1 MTQHPVYAAIVSGPR
16 FMFYKFLYETGDL
29 EEAVVPELGLWV
41 NAHLY
46 WGAVNICSFLEIIK
60 WRIEGYFC
68 FE

>member
-1 MTQHPVYAAIVSGPR
+1 
-16 FMFYKFLYETGDL
+16 MFYTFLYETGDL

-46 WGAVNICSFLEIIK
+46 WGAVNTCSFLEIIK